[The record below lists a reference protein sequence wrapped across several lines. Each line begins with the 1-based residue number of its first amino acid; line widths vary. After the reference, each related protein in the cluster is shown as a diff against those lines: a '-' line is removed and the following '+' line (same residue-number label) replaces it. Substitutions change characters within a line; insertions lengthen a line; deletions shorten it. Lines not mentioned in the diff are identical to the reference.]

1 MQSNGAKAVARVPKD
16 VAEALHDLADDEG
29 LFGRSAGAMERLNR
43 RELNPWLREM
53 GVEGSHCR
61 FRAHQIQATRTS
73 TKTTEGFYA
82 QRAPEVPMVDW
93 QTSEVS
99 A

>member
-1 MQSNGAKAVARVPKD
+1 
-16 VAEALHDLADDEG
+16 
-29 LFGRSAGAMERLNR
+29 MERLNR

-53 GVEGSHCR
+53 GLEGSQALYR
-61 FRAHQIQATRTS
+61 FRAHQLQATRDALGLQQAS
-73 TKTTEGFYA
+73 DKAGHKKPATTAEYYA

-93 QTSEVS
+93 QTSEVR